1 MLGGYERD
9 PQQHDGGALG
19 LGFEIAQLP
28 LDLQVLRRLADLVR
42 DQLPIFQEIF
52 ARGLIREH
60 RGGLPT
66 VTPDGQKIVG
76 PVESIP
82 GLFVASGCNVGGL
95 STAPA
100 LGEAL
105 ADLIVDGASWI
116 DMSDMRPERFP
127 LELTEGAG
135 LRAAARRM
143 YAYQYWRVKP
153 AAVSA

>member
-9 PQQHDGGALG
+9 PQQHDAAALG
-19 LGFEIAQLP
+19 PGFEIAQMP

-42 DQLPIFQEIF
+42 DQLPIFQDVF

-66 VTPDGQKIVG
+66 VTPDGQKILG
-76 PVESIP
+76 PVESVP

-105 ADLIVDGASWI
+105 AALIATGDAGVDLT
-116 DMSDMRPERFP
+116 DMRPERFP
-127 LELTEGAG
+127 LELTAGAP
-135 LRAAARRM
+135 LAAAARRQ
-143 YAYQYWRVKP
+143 YAYQYWSEKP
-153 AAVSA
+153 ETAPV